1 MDIQNLIVT
10 MIFLG
15 AMYAA
20 FLEIGKNIRG
30 NTGKKG
36 ETLSAKKNCNQNN
49 CQSCRH

>member
-10 MIFLG
+10 VIFLG

-20 FLEIGKNIRG
+20 FLEIGKSIRG

-36 ETLSAKKNCNQNN
+36 ETLSAKESCNQDN
-49 CQSCRH
+49 CQGCH